1 MRILKNVTVLL
12 GAGVALLLGQE
23 AVISTYPGTQ
33 GLFWPRDL
41 AFSRSGLLYVSSS
54 DASDG
59 GGPEYTGNTRIFAVG
74 PGGGSSQYLRPNI
87 GHFGGIF
94 GFSLAPAGDATYL
107 SVRGILTP
115 TGVRRIDSTGATTIV
130 GNGSYQFRQPIGVR
144 AAPNGDIVVAD
155 KEKHQIV
162 RFAGNNRA
170 QVIAGTGIAGRAGD
184 GGPASQAQLNAP
196 TGVSFSGSSILLADT
211 GNSCIRLIDAA
222 GTISTIAGRCG
233 VAGYSGDGGPATDAT
248 LNQPQAVIAGNDGI
262 VYISDTDNSR
272 VRRINGQGVIE
283 TIAGSGPTNCRSLEV
298 LANDTC
304 FAGDGGAATRA
315 RLGEPRGL
323 ALDSAGRLYVADFM
337 NNRVRQ
343 LTFSAAPSG
352 GGGLARP
359 TVERSRIVN
368 AASFTEG
375 LVPGSWAT
383 LFGTNFSVSTNT
395 WEGLISSNGDFPTT
409 VGNVRVTID
418 GQPAFISFVGPN
430 QINLQ
435 VPSLSRLGPVPLVV
449 SNAAGTS
456 DQVIVNVTRED
467 PALFLLT
474 QSPSRYPAAIRAS
487 DGKFIGR
494 PALFAGVETVPA
506 RPNDIV
512 VMFGTGFGPT
522 TPSVSAGKVFSG
534 AAPLA
539 DAGRLQVRI
548 GGVAVRPSFAGL
560 SSAGLYQFNVT
571 IPELSPGEQLVEMS
585 INGKSIQPSV
595 QLFIG
600 R

>member
-1 MRILKNVTVLL
+1 MQIFKQLAVLVMA
-12 GAGVALLLGQE
+12 GAASVRGQE
-23 AVISTYPGTQ
+23 ALISTYSGTE
-33 GLFWPRDL
+33 GLFWPRDIAL
-41 AFSRSGLLYVSSS
+41 SRSDLLYVSSS
-54 DASDG
+54 ESWEG
-59 GGPEYTGNTRIFAVG
+59 NGPEFTGNTRIVTVG
-74 PGGGSSQYLRPNI
+74 PDGRTAQFLRPNL
-87 GHFGGIF
+87 GHFGGIL
-94 GFSLAPAGDATYL
+94 GFSLTSAGDATYL

-115 TGVRRIDSTGATTIV
+115 TGVRRIDSTGATTTV
-130 GNGSYQFRQPIGVR
+130 GNGSYQFRQPVGVR

-155 KEKHQIV
+155 KERNQIV
-162 RFAGNNRA
+162 RFSGNSRA

-184 GGPASQAQLNAP
+184 GGPASQAQLNGP
-196 TGVSFSGSSILLADT
+196 TGVSFSDSSILLADT
-211 GNSCIRLIDAA
+211 GNSCIRRIDAA
-222 GTISTIAGRCG
+222 GTISTVAGRCG

-248 LNQPQAVIAGNDGI
+248 LNQPQAVIAGNDGTL
-262 VYISDTDNSR
+262 YIADTDNSR
-272 VRRINGQGVIE
+272 IRRVNGQGVIE

-304 FAGDGGAATRA
+304 FAGDGGLATRA

-343 LTFSAAPSG
+343 LTFSSAPSG

-368 AASFTEG
+368 AASFMEG

-383 LFGTNFSVSTNT
+383 LFGSNFSVSTST
-395 WEGLISSNGDFPTT
+395 WDGRIDANGEFPTV
-409 VGNVRVTID
+409 VGDVRVTID
-418 GQPAFISFVGPN
+418 GQPAFISFVSPN

-435 VPSLSRLGPVPLVV
+435 VPSLSRLGLVPLTV
-449 SNAAGTS
+449 SNSVGTS
-456 DQVIVNVTRED
+456 DQVTVNVTRED

-474 QSPSRYPAAIRAS
+474 QAPSRYPAAIRAS

-494 PALFAGVETVPA
+494 PGLFAGVETVPA
-506 RPNDIV
+506 RPSDTV
-512 VMFGTGFGPT
+512 LMFGTGFGPT
-522 TPSVSAGKVFSG
+522 APSVTAGKVFNG

-539 DAGRLQVRI
+539 DVARLQVRI

-585 INGKSIQPSV
+585 INGKSIQSSV